1 MGFSFIVIGVNAAY
15 AHTTLDTTLFVDG
28 IQVWPQSSIDVFA
41 ALNLAVAALTIL
53 TLPVL

>member
-1 MGFSFIVIGVNAAY
+1 MGFSFIVISVNAAY

-41 ALNLAVAALTIL
+41 ALNLAVAALTTL